1 MEALLQWIALEVLA
15 ILAQLALVRLVSWLR
30 TRIAE
35 PAGVGPGG

>member
-30 TRIAE
+30 TRFAE

>member
-30 TRIAE
+30 TRFAE
-35 PAGVGPGG
+35 PAGVGSSG